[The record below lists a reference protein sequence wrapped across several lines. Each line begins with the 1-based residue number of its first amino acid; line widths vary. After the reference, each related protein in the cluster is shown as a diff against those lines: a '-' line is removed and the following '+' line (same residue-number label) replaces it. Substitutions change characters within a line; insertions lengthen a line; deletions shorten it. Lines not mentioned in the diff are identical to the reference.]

1 MSQRALSGGVSYL
14 EGQGDLVSRL
24 VIGRTRVNMWLTG
37 IINLVAMS
45 PDRPSMA
52 RKDLLLCKERWTG

>member
-1 MSQRALSGGVSYL
+1 MSQRALLGGVTYL

-37 IINLVAMS
+37 NINLVAMS

-52 RKDLLLCKERWTG
+52 TKDVILCKERWTG